1 MSLIK
6 TAVRWRHGTFVL
18 FCILALFGVLSLFSL
33 PLELRPGGDRPE
45 ITISTSYSGASPNE
59 VEELITRPIEERLEE
74 VQGILEVTSSS
85 ASGRSTINLE
95 FNWDSDIDR
104 RLVDVLNKLQQVEAL
119 PPEAGE
125 SDVEIVSGSSS
136 PMMWTILVAKEG
148 FTPND
153 EHYRDLVDDVIVPR
167 FRQVQGVGQFLISG
181 GREREV
187 EVVVNPKALADR
199 NLTIGDVVSALRSNN
214 RDIRGGPLILG
225 RREYRVR
232 TVSRSTDVKQ
242 LEDFVLRR
250 DESGTVFLRDVATAQ
265 MGRKIQDRALIR
277 DNKPAVA
284 VGIVRQPNANVPEIS
299 KGIRQALLDLEKRF
313 DREGEGITFDI
324 PYDENDYINQ
334 SISFV
339 QGNLMMGAVLAAFI
353 LLLFLGSL
361 RTVAVIAITIPT
373 TLITVFIVFAALGRS
388 LNVISLASLAFAV
401 GMVVDNAIVVL
412 ENVFTHM
419 QMGKSPV
426 KAAIEGTEEVGG
438 AMLASTLTTVAVFA
452 PIVLVKGEAGQLFFD
467 IGIGLSA
474 SVLFSLFAALT
485 LVPMLSGLFLNQAE
499 AQRILQGMGNNQ
511 NSPTPNKQIDPL
523 LLASDQIIPNPT
535 SSNTSPPSPLL
546 NKERGVRKDG
556 VRFSSLNKE
565 RGVRKDGV
573 RFFRNGFSAIQNLI
587 TKISQIFL
595 FFQRKFEKFLLATVN
610 WSIGVGRKG
619 RRLIVLAIPITL
631 LFISIQLLPPA
642 DYLPEGN
649 RNLILW
655 LAEPF
660 PGTSIPEAIKL
671 SQGARDFVREQ
682 PEIMRSLYVH
692 RNGLRAIAA
701 FVKPEEA
708 TGNKLDEIVDRFRSV
723 SGNFPGYRFL
733 VPRRVSIF
741 RDPGKEFEVNIVGQ
755 DLEQLNQLQ
764 QQVMEQLRGLSGVQ
778 NVRSNFV
785 TGAPELQV
793 IPNRVRLAEVGLSEA
808 EVGSIVEAALGGL
821 RASEFTDGKR
831 ELDVT
836 VELENTSVET
846 PEQLRQLPLNIGNG
860 RQVQLADV
868 AEVVEAT
875 GPDAIN
881 HVDLERSIT
890 LTVRVAREAPLG
902 ALIDL
907 TEQQIL
913 EPLREN
919 LPTGF
924 RAELAGSADV
934 LSETLMQLGSSFVLS
949 LLITYLLLVA
959 LYRSFSLP
967 MLIMATVPLGIS
979 GALLSLILAN
989 SIPGVLV
996 PLDMITGLGFV
1007 ILTGVVVNNA
1017 ILLVD
1022 RSLQLQQEGNS
1033 YDDSLYLAVK
1043 DRLRPIFM
1051 SAGTSV
1057 LGMLP
1062 LAVIPGKG
1070 AELYQGLGIV
1080 LTGGLAFS
1088 TILTPTVVPALMGL
1102 LRDYSGKK
1110 KIETKQLQEVE
1121 ETSTAK
1127 V

>member
-1 MSLIK
+1 
-6 TAVRWRHGTFVL
+6 
-18 FCILALFGVLSLFSL
+18 
-33 PLELRPGGDRPE
+33 
-45 ITISTSYSGASPNE
+45 
-59 VEELITRPIEERLEE
+59 
-74 VQGILEVTSSS
+74 
-85 ASGRSTINLE
+85 
-95 FNWDSDIDR
+95 
-104 RLVDVLNKLQQVEAL
+104 
-119 PPEAGE
+119 
-125 SDVEIVSGSSS
+125 
-136 PMMWTILVAKEG
+136 MMWTILVAKEG

-153 EHYRDLVDDVIVPR
+153 EHYRDLVDDVIVPK

-187 EVVVNPKALADR
+187 EVIVDPKALADR
-199 NLTIGDVVSALRSNN
+199 NLTIGDVVNALRSNN
-214 RDIRGGPLILG
+214 RDIRGGPLVLG

-242 LEDFVLRR
+242 LEGFVLRR
-250 DESGTVFLRDVATAQ
+250 DESGTVYLRDVATAQ

-299 KGIRQALLDLEKRF
+299 KGIRQALVDLEERF

-485 LVPMLSGLFLNQAE
+485 LVPMLCGLFLNQAE

-511 NSPTPNKQIDPL
+511 NHQQNDPL
-523 LLASDQIIPNPT
+523 LIASDQIIPNT
-535 SSNTSPPSPLL
+535 TNNFPSPLL
-546 NKERGVRKDG
+546 NKERGVRQHG
-556 VRFSSLNKE
+556 VRFSAVQNLL
-565 RGVRKDGV
+565 
-573 RFFRNGFSAIQNLI
+573 QNLI
-587 TKISQIFL
+587 TKISSIFL
-595 FFQRKFEKFLLATVN
+595 FFQRKFENFLLATVN

-631 LFISIQLLPPA
+631 LFISVQLLPPA

-671 SQGARDFVREQ
+671 SQGARDFVSEQ
-682 PEIMRSLYVH
+682 PEVMRSLYVH

-701 FVKPEEA
+701 FVKSEES
-708 TGNKLDEIVDRFRSV
+708 TGNKLDEIVDRFKKQS
-723 SGNFPGYRFL
+723 SNFPGYRFL
-733 VPRRVSIF
+733 IPRRVSIF
-741 RDPGKEFEVNIVGQ
+741 RDPGKEFEVNLVGQ

-764 QQVMEQLRGLSGVQ
+764 QQVMEQLRGVEGVE

-793 IPNRVRLAEVGLSEA
+793 IPSRVRLAEVGLSEA
-808 EVGSIVEAALGGL
+808 ELGAIVEAALGGL

-836 VELENTSVET
+836 VELQNTSVET

-881 HVDLERSIT
+881 HVDPRTLNNPYHQSCKGSTIRSISRSNRT
-890 LTVRVAREAPLG
+890 ANFRTFTRNLTNRIPSRISWIGRCP
-902 ALIDL
+902 IRNF
-907 TEQQIL
+907 TTTWFQFRFIFTN
-913 EPLREN
+913 N
-919 LPTGF
+919 LFTSSCFISFLFLPHVNHGNGTF
-924 RAELAGSADV
+924 RNLW
-934 LSETLMQLGSSFVLS
+934 
-949 LLITYLLLVA
+949 
-959 LYRSFSLP
+959 
-967 MLIMATVPLGIS
+967 
-979 GALLSLILAN
+979 
-989 SIPGVLV
+989 SI
-996 PLDMITGLGFV
+996 IKF
-1007 ILTGVVVNNA
+1007 N
-1017 ILLVD
+1017 
-1022 RSLQLQQEGNS
+1022 
-1033 YDDSLYLAVK
+1033 
-1043 DRLRPIFM
+1043 
-1051 SAGTSV
+1051 
-1057 LGMLP
+1057 
-1062 LAVIPGKG
+1062 
-1070 AELYQGLGIV
+1070 
-1080 LTGGLAFS
+1080 
-1088 TILTPTVVPALMGL
+1088 
-1102 LRDYSGKK
+1102 SGKFNSGCNSSLRYDNR
-1110 KIETKQLQEVE
+1110 IGICNFNR
-1121 ETSTAK
+1121 SSS
-1127 V
+1127 

>member
-45 ITISTSYSGASPNE
+45 ITISTSYSGASPSE

-199 NLTIGDVVSALRSNN
+199 NLTIGDVVNALRSNN

-499 AQRILQGMGNNQ
+499 AQRILQGMGNEGAGRREQGAGGQRRN
-511 NSPTPNKQIDPL
+511 NQIDSL
-523 LLASDQIIPNPT
+523 LIASDQIIPNPT
-535 SSNTSPPSPLL
+535 SPSSPLL
-546 NKERGVRKDG
+546 D
-556 VRFSSLNKE
+556 KE

-595 FFQRKFEKFLLATVN
+595 FFQRKFEKFLLATVS

-671 SQGARDFVREQ
+671 SQGARDFVSEQ
-682 PEIMRSLYVH
+682 PEVMRSLYVH

-708 TGNKLDEIVDRFRSV
+708 TGNKLDEIVDRFRQQ

-764 QQVMEQLRGLSGVQ
+764 QQVMQQLRGLSGVQ

-860 RQVQLADV
+860 RQVQLDDV

-934 LSETLMQLGSSFVLS
+934 LSETLMQLASSFVLS
-949 LLITYLLLVA
+949 LIITYLLLVA

-1110 KIETKQLQEVE
+1110 IETKQLQEVE

>member
-1 MSLIK
+1 MNIIK

-18 FCILALFGVLSLFSL
+18 FCILALFGALSLLSL

-45 ITISTSYSGASPNE
+45 ITISTFYSGASPQE

-74 VQGILEVTSSS
+74 VQGVQEITSSS
-85 ASGRSTINLE
+85 ASGSSSINLE
-95 FNWDSDIDR
+95 FNWDSNIDR
-104 RLVDVLNKLQQVEAL
+104 RLVDVLNKLQQVESL
-119 PPEAGE
+119 PQEAGE
-125 SDVEIVSGSSS
+125 PDVEIVSGSSS
-136 PMMWTILVAKEG
+136 PMMWVILVAKPG
-148 FTPND
+148 FTPDD
-153 EHYRDLVDDVIVPR
+153 EHYRDLVDDVVLPR
-167 FRQVQGVGQFLISG
+167 FRQVQGVGQFIVSG

-187 EVVVNPKALADR
+187 EVIVDPKALADR
-199 NLTIGDVVSALRSNN
+199 NLTIGDVVNVLRSNN
-214 RDIRGGPLILG
+214 RDIRGGPLVLG

-232 TVSRSTDVKQ
+232 TISRSTDVKQ
-242 LEDFVLRR
+242 LEGFVLRR
-250 DESGTVFLRDVATAQ
+250 DESGTVYLRDVAKAQ
-265 MGRKIQDRALIR
+265 MGRKIQDRALIS

-284 VGIVRQPNANVPEIS
+284 VGVIRQPNANVPEIS
-299 KGIRQALLDLEKRF
+299 RGIRQALVDVEKRF
-313 DREGEGITFDI
+313 DREGEGITFDVS
-324 PYDENDYINQ
+324 YDENDYVNQ

-339 QGNLMMGAVLAAFI
+339 QGNLMMGAVLAALI

-419 QMGKSPV
+419 QMGKSPM
-426 KAAIEGTEEVGG
+426 KAAIEGTQEVGG
-438 AMLASTLTTVAVFA
+438 AMLASTLTTIAVFA
-452 PIVLVKGEAGQLFFD
+452 PIILVKGEAGQLFFD

-485 LVPMLSGLFLNQAE
+485 LVPMLSGLFLNQGE

-511 NSPTPNKQIDPL
+511 PINPIEIASDKIILNPNPNKNRSQ
-523 LLASDQIIPNPT
+523 N
-535 SSNTSPPSPLL
+535 SSVFL
-546 NKERGVRKDG
+546 
-556 VRFSSLNKE
+556 
-565 RGVRKDGV
+565 
-573 RFFRNGFSAIQNLI
+573 AIQNLLETTI
-587 TKISQIFL
+587 TKISSVFL
-595 FFQRKFEKFLLATVN
+595 FFQRKLEKFLLATVS
-610 WSIGVGRKG
+610 WSIGVGRKT
-619 RRLIVLAIPITL
+619 RRLIVLAIPVTL
-631 LFISIQLLPPA
+631 LLISFQLLPPA

-655 LAEPF
+655 LAQPF
-660 PGTSIPEAIKL
+660 PGTSIPEAVKL
-671 SQGARDFVREQ
+671 SQGPRDFVSQQ

-692 RNGLRAIAA
+692 RSGLRAIAA
-701 FVKPEEA
+701 FIKPEES
-708 TGNKLDEIVDRFRSV
+708 TGNKLDEIVDRMRKA
-723 SGNFPGYRFL
+723 GANFPGYRFL
-733 VPRRVSIF
+733 FPRRVSIF
-741 RDPGKEFEVNIVGQ
+741 RNPGKEFEINLVGQ
-755 DLEQLNQLQ
+755 DLQQLNKLQ
-764 QQVMEQLRGLSGVQ
+764 QQVLQQLRGLEGVQ
-778 NVRSNFV
+778 NARSNFV

-793 IPNRVRLAEVGLSEA
+793 IPNRERLAEVGLSEA
-808 EVGSIVEAALGGL
+808 ELGAIVEAALGGL

-836 VELENTSVET
+836 VELKDTSVKT
-846 PEQLRQLPLNIGNG
+846 PEQLRQLPLNISRG

-890 LTVRVAREAPLG
+890 LTARVAREAPLG
-902 ALIDL
+902 ALL
-907 TEQQIL
+907 QQTEQQIL
-913 EPLREN
+913 EPLRQN
-919 LPTGF
+919 LPPGF
-924 RAELAGSADV
+924 RVELAGSADV
-934 LSETLMQLGSSFVLS
+934 LSETLLQLASTFVLS
-949 LLITYLLLVA
+949 LVITYLLLVS
-959 LYRSFSLP
+959 LYRSFTFP
-967 MLIMATVPLGIS
+967 VLIMATVPMGIS

-989 SIPGVLV
+989 SLPGVVV

-1007 ILTGVVVNNA
+1007 ILTGIVVNNA

-1022 RSLQLQQEGNS
+1022 RSLQLQKEGNS

-1062 LAVIPGKG
+1062 LAVMPGKG

-1102 LRDYSGKK
+1102 LRDYSRGSNVQVKDSQ
-1110 KIETKQLQEVE
+1110 IID
-1121 ETSTAK
+1121 ETSATR